1 MKLNG
6 KSLLDRTRRRLAR
19 GVAFVL
25 LTGIVYS
32 VSFGTVHKH
41 GESRPSESSAISDIS
56 ATASSF
62 TIPVSSGTQT
72 EECLICVLHR
82 QLSFSTV
89 EAPHFVVHI
98 CDEAAIISAAP
109 VFYHSIPA
117 TSSPIARLSGRAPPS
132 FLA

>member
-1 MKLNG
+1 MRLNG

-19 GVAFVL
+19 GVAFLL

-41 GESRPSESSAISDIS
+41 GESRLRETSAISDIS

-72 EECLICVLHR
+72 EGCLICVLHR

-98 CDEAAIISAAP
+98 SDEAEISPAAP
-109 VFYHSIPA
+109 VFYHSVHVL
-117 TSSPIARLSGRAPPS
+117 SSPIARLSGRAPPS

>member
-19 GVAFVL
+19 GVAFLL

-41 GESRPSESSAISDIS
+41 GESRLLESSAISDIS

-98 CDEAAIISAAP
+98 SDEAAIIPAAP
-109 VFYHSIPA
+109 VFYLSVPV